1 MVLLLNVTLYSLA
14 VSTMAMGVPSL
25 KNEFRYLS
33 RSRLLF
39 SLIFHIPH
47 PLPHPASPLPF
58 PASFFASD
66 QFGSNSLCNLPNS
79 LISSSGSFSVSA
91 PKFAVF
97 GHGMDLATPRHCKGF
112 RPFSASSSKELPN
125 SGTLKMSNSSENARV
140 RNPGPER
147 TGSKAF
153 WKKAWE
159 VVGWIK
165 RGENDLEFKLNG
177 FSVSLSNAL
186 ITLILQLLN
195 SEKISAL
202 RFYKWIKDSRPGLG
216 RNYDICS
223 LIVDNCGRLKDYE
236 TMTCTL
242 NEFSKKGICLTQNSF
257 LFIPELAT
265 DEDSLKNYVSDV
277 VMILNGVGG
286 TCRSSGVGS
295 LIQMFSS
302 LGSFKMAK
310 FVMEITEMN
319 TTYYNI
325 MIKETCRRCDI
336 EGSRALVHEMRQLGC
351 KPNVTTYNLF
361 FSNLCKSGERAE
373 ELLKEIKGMD
383 CSPNELTFEII
394 ISHLCKV
401 GKFDFA
407 IELLDNMMLWGLK
420 PRLTTHA
427 VFVKGFFKVRR
438 YEEAHKYVVDAS
450 FKHSYSSN
458 AVYSLFADLYL
469 KEKDLVS
476 AQAIISEMIEKGL
489 RPSIRVCM
497 TLLKGLQSIGR
508 HEEARDLE
516 KRFSSLDFEDRITE
530 MG

>member
-1 MVLLLNVTLYSLA
+1 
-14 VSTMAMGVPSL
+14 MAMGVPSL

-39 SLIFHIPH
+39 SLIFHIPQ
-47 PLPHPASPLPF
+47 PHTASPLPF
-58 PASFFASD
+58 PAIFLDLD
-66 QFGSNSLCNLPNS
+66 QFRSNSLCNLPNS

-91 PKFAVF
+91 PKFSIF
-97 GHGMDLATPRHCKGF
+97 GHGIELVSPRRCKGL
-112 RPFSASSSKELPN
+112 RPFSASSSKELSN
-125 SGTLKMSNSSENARV
+125 SGTLKRPSSAENACV

-147 TGSKAF
+147 TRSKAF

-159 VVGWIK
+159 IVDWIK
-165 RGENDLEFKLNG
+165 GGENDLEFKLNG
-177 FSVSLSNAL
+177 VNVSLSNAL

-195 SEKISAL
+195 SEKVSAL
-202 RFYKWIKDSRPGLG
+202 RFYNWIKDSRPGLG

-223 LIVDNCGRLKDYE
+223 LIVDNCGRLSDYE

-242 NEFSKKGICLTQNSF
+242 NEFSKKGICLTQNAF
-257 LFIPELAT
+257 WFIPELT
-265 DEDSLKNYVSDV
+265 SNGGSLKNYVSEV

-351 KPNVTTYNLF
+351 KPNVTSYNLF
-361 FSNLCKSGERAE
+361 LSNLCKSGERAE
-373 ELLKEIKGMD
+373 ELLKEIKAMD

-394 ISHLCKV
+394 ISHLCEV
-401 GKFDFA
+401 GQFDLA
-407 IELLDNMMLWGLK
+407 IELLDNMMLRGLK

-427 VFVKGFFKVRR
+427 VFVRGYFKVRR
-438 YEEAHKYVVDAS
+438 YEEAHKYVVDAC

-458 AVYSLFADLYL
+458 VVYSLLADLYL
-469 KEKDLVS
+469 NQKDLVS
-476 AQAIISEMIEKGL
+476 AQTVISEMIGKGL
-489 RPSIRVCM
+489 RPSIRVYM
-497 TLLKGLQSIGR
+497 TLLKGLQSMGR
-508 HEEARDLE
+508 DDEARDLE
-516 KRFSSLDFEDRITE
+516 KRFSSLDFKDRITE
-530 MG
+530 TG